1 MTTYYVETYGCAHNI
16 ADSERMSGILK
27 QNNLDPVN
35 TLIQADV
42 IIINTCTVKGPTE
55 NAFFTRLENISKEF
69 PNKAIIIAGCIPQSD
84 PIKVK
89 KYTTIGPRQYQNIT
103 KAVTEALNHNQ
114 VHLLETGEM
123 PPLNLPK
130 IRKNELIEVIPINL
144 GCMSHCTFCKTKQAR
159 GDLLS
164 YTIEEITSVAAQ
176 AIQDGVKEIWLT
188 SQDTMCYGFD
198 KKSNLANLLT
208 SLTAL
213 EGDFK
218 IRVGMGNP
226 IHFKKIK
233 DEITKILSHPKIYQF
248 IHLPIQAGSNKVLK
262 DMRRGNTKEEYI
274 EQINTLRTSIP
285 NITIATDIIVG
296 YPTETEADFQ
306 ETLEVVKITT
316 PDIINISRFW
326 PRPKTPAEKLT
337 PLATDIVKE
346 RTKRLTE
353 LFHTIAQEQNQKW
366 IGWTGQIIIT
376 EMGKLPNQWIGRNQT
391 YRPIIVEGEFN
402 IGDKLNIKVTKA
414 TVFDLR
420 AEIVTT
426 K

>member
-1 MTTYYVETYGCAHNI
+1 MTTFYVETYGCAHNI

-27 QNNLDPVN
+27 SNQLEPVE
-35 TLIQADV
+35 TLEQADV

-55 NAFFTRLENISKEF
+55 NAFFTRLDSISKEF

-84 PIKVK
+84 PLKVK
-89 KYTTIGPRQYQNIT
+89 KYSTLGPRQYQNIAI
-103 KAVTEALNHNQ
+103 AVEEALKHNQ

-123 PPLNLPK
+123 PPLNLPT
-130 IRKNELIEVIPINL
+130 IRKNPLIEIIPINL

-159 GDLLS
+159 GDLKS
-164 YTIEEITSVAAQ
+164 YPIKDIVARAKQ
-176 AIQDGVKEIWLT
+176 AIQEGVQEIWLT

-198 KKSNLANLLT
+198 IKTNLANLLQN
-208 SLTAL
+208 LTNL

-233 DEITKILSHPKIYQF
+233 DDLITILKHPKIYQF

-274 EQINTLRTSIP
+274 NQIAALRNAIP

-296 YPTETEADFQ
+296 YPTETNEDFE
-306 ETLEVVKITT
+306 ETLSIVKQTR

-326 PRPKTPAEKLT
+326 PRPKTPAAKLP
-337 PLATDIVKE
+337 PLPQEITRE
-346 RTKRLTE
+346 RTKQLTA
-353 LFHTIAQEQNQKW
+353 LFYTIAQEQNNYW
-366 IGWTGQIIIT
+366 LHHTTEIIIS
-376 EMGKLPNQWIGRNQT
+376 EAGKLPNQWIGRNQT
-391 YRPIIVEGEFN
+391 YRPIIIEGQYK
-402 IGDKLNIKVTKA
+402 IGDKLTVKITKA

-420 AEIVTT
+420 AEIVTI
-426 K
+426 